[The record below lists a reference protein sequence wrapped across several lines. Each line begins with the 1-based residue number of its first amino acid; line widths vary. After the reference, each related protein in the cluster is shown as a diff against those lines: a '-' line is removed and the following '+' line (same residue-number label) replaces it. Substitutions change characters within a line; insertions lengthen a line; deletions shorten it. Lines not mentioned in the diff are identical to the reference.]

1 MVISGRSLRNIRM
14 KMARWVQLATCS
26 ISSDAAFVDG
36 NLRPVRKADVFRE
49 FMLDAMTSH
58 HLPVSLTSVRS
69 WPQTGIAEHV
79 RARIIS
85 DNALRQ
91 TGLGW
96 LRKLAFPGINLR
108 HAASSLPNRDFV
120 GTSGEL

>member
-1 MVISGRSLRNIRM
+1 
-14 KMARWVQLATCS
+14 
-26 ISSDAAFVDG
+26 
-36 NLRPVRKADVFRE
+36 
-49 FMLDAMTSH
+49 MTSH

-120 GTSGEL
+120 GTIGGTIPITVIEFPHCAGRAPAYPRSPGSVVRRSGEQSP

>member
-49 FMLDAMTSH
+49 FMLDAEEENLPGDPDAALAFLVDEGVVEVAGDTITVPARFWIEAP
-58 HLPVSLTSVRS
+58 PVS
-69 WPQTGIAEHV
+69 
-79 RARIIS
+79 
-85 DNALRQ
+85 
-91 TGLGW
+91 
-96 LRKLAFPGINLR
+96 
-108 HAASSLPNRDFV
+108 
-120 GTSGEL
+120 